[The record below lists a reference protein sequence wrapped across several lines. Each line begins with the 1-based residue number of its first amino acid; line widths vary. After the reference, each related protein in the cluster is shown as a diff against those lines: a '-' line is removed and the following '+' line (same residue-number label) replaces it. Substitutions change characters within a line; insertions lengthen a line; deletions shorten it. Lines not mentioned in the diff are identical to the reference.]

1 MLGLTLFLFPVIEII
16 VLYKVGTRVGVV
28 NTLFAL
34 LASFVFGLG
43 IAKAQGRYVL
53 AKLQGA
59 LNQNAMPAK
68 DVQHSLIFFLAGL
81 LFAIPGFIS
90 DVVAI
95 LLLLPGTRHLI
106 VRMFRSRFERQLR
119 NGNFKA
125 FSFGRFSGGGFNMDF
140 RNIDPNL
147 AREADQRYEREV
159 SPKVIDV
166 SPISSNTTKKPGPGQ
181 RHD

>member
-1 MLGLTLFLFPVIEII
+1 MLGLLLIGFPILELI
-16 VLYKVGTRVGVV
+16 VLYQVGSRIGIV
-28 NTLFAL
+28 NTLFTL
-34 LASFVFGLG
+34 LTSFVLGLG

-59 LNQNAMPAK
+59 LNQNVMPAR
-68 DVQHSLIFFLAGL
+68 DVQHSLVFFIAGL
-81 LFAIPGFIS
+81 LLAIPGFVS
-90 DVVAI
+90 DFLAI

-106 VRMFRSRFERQLR
+106 VRIFRSRFERQLKF
-119 NGNFKA
+119 GNFKA

-140 RNIDPNL
+140 RNVDPNF
-147 AREADQRYEREV
+147 ARQADERYEREV

-166 SPISSNTTKKPGPGQ
+166 APISSTTTSKPGPGN